1 MEKTFLLPGEMA
13 FSREPAEISTLL
25 GSCVAVCLFD
35 RRRGWG
41 GMNHYM
47 VPSATL
53 SSGMSAGKCGDQA
66 IPALVRLATLAGAA
80 PTDLEAWIYGGGAVV
95 GHLGS
100 VAGLDIG
107 GRNITQARTSLQAL
121 GVPLRKAEVG
131 GSRGRRLTM
140 LTAEGTV
147 AMRPIE
153 NSADSQA
160 RATLRSELAGRR
172 IRVLIVDDSATV
184 RQLLR
189 RAIEGA
195 EDLEVVGEAEDPFV
209 ARTMILEQD
218 PDVLCLDVIMPN
230 LDGLS
235 FLKRLMQY
243 KPIPVVIVST
253 IAKRGSEMRAKL
265 EAAGAVAVLDKE
277 ELAIHQGLERA
288 RSALLPLLRSAAATP
303 VTARLAPS

>member
-1 MEKTFLLPGEMA
+1 MERTFLLPGEMA

-25 GSCVAVCLFD
+25 GSCVAVCLFE

-47 VPSATL
+47 VPSAM
-53 SSGMSAGKCGDQA
+53 SSAGMSAGKCGDQA
-66 IPALVRLATLAGAA
+66 IPALVRVATLAGAA
-80 PTDLEAWIYGGGAVV
+80 PADLEAWIYGGGAVV

-100 VAGLDIG
+100 VAGMDVG
-107 GRNITQARTSLQAL
+107 ARNIAQARASLQAL

-131 GSRGRRLTM
+131 GSRGRKLAM
-140 LTAEGTV
+140 LTADGSV
-147 AMRPIE
+147 AVRLIE
-153 NSADSQA
+153 NSADTQA
-160 RATLRSELAGRR
+160 RADLRTELATRR

-184 RQLLR
+184 RALLR

-195 EDLEVVGEAEDPFV
+195 EDLVVVGEAEDPFV
-209 ARTMILEQD
+209 ARTMILEHD

-265 EAAGAVAVLDKE
+265 EAAGAVAILDKE
-277 ELAIHQGLERA
+277 ELAIHQGLDLARA
-288 RSALLPLLRSAAATP
+288 ALLPLLRRAAATP
-303 VTARLAPS
+303 VTARPAAS